1 MGHGSV
7 LVIHCS
13 ATVAHG
19 LVTSWDPLIHK
30 SLESQLSS
38 VAYAD
43 YTAALVPA
51 STTAPVALMIFTAL
65 VATNLAAVAPGM
77 VSAATGT

>member
-1 MGHGSV
+1 M
-7 LVIHCS
+7 IHWS

-19 LVTSWDPLIHK
+19 LVTNWDSIIHK
-30 SLESQLSS
+30 SLESQQSS
-38 VAYAD
+38 VAYAA
-43 YTAALVPA
+43 YTAAVVPA